1 MGNIITQNKKDKCRA
16 MLSFNLQLNTSVK
29 ITDQS
34 ANKSQAK
41 LIIIMLLLTV
51 KRIFHLLKIV
61 ALVKIDKLTIL
72 CARNMSW

>member
-1 MGNIITQNKKDKCRA
+1 

-61 ALVKIDKLTIL
+61 DLVKKDKLNIL